1 MNSELVV
8 AIEQSPRDTV
18 SNSQV
23 SLGLLWIGF
32 IAAFVFLS
40 VSAPKDSSKLDDEL
54 VAPEVTKWKKRKEVA
69 WAGVK
74 WGAIMLWMWLLDD
87 RQILPIHS
95 KYYNRDLFL
104 FILAGIF
111 LAAGL
116 TLTKTKRPGVF
127 SRDQSEEFKGWM
139 QITFLLYHYFAA
151 KEYYNLIRVLI
162 AAYVWMT
169 GYGNYS
175 YFIKYKDYS
184 FWRVCKMLFRLNFL
198 VLFFC
203 LTMNTDFVLYYI
215 CPMHTLW
222 FLSVWILMAVKSEW
236 NESAKLVWLKFAI
249 YFVIVAFIWEI
260 PEVFDFVWGPWK
272 QLLETNGSMHE
283 WKFRS
288 TLDHWS
294 PLFGMI
300 CAWAYPHICSWFETL
315 ESHESRAYEYM
326 IKGVVSAVI
335 LGAGYAWFTQIFLLE
350 KFEYNALHPYYSII
364 PILVY
369 LYIRNV
375 MPTFRNYH
383 LSLLETCGKIT
394 LETYLCQFHM
404 WMCRKDD
411 AYVGGL
417 VNIVDGYPL
426 INFMVVTA
434 IYIGLSQQ
442 LFDLTTVFSTFMIP
456 QLPKNDAIG
465 VTETWAEIKKKW
477 GILVVLWAG
486 LYCGVAFLRVVITEI

>member
-1 MNSELVV
+1 MNVSVFAIAQTPREVV
-8 AIEQSPRDTV
+8 TV
-18 SNSQV
+18 SQI
-23 SLGLLWIGF
+23 SLGLIWIGF
-32 IAAFVFLS
+32 IVAFGYLYFNG
-40 VSAPKDSSKLDDEL
+40 PKEQSKLDDVEDKT
-54 VAPEVTKWKKRKEVA
+54 VSTHTKRKEVA

-74 WGAIMLWMWLLDD
+74 WGAIMMWMWLLDD
-87 RQILPIHS
+87 RQVLPIHS

-111 LAAGL
+111 LASSL

-151 KEYYNLIRVLI
+151 KEFYNLIRVLI

-184 FWRVCKMLFRLNFL
+184 FWRVCKMMFRLNFL

-222 FLSVWILMAVKSEW
+222 FLSVWIFMAVKSDW
-236 NESAKLVWLKFAI
+236 NESSKLLWLKFAI
-249 YFVIVAFIWEI
+249 YASIVAVIWEI
-260 PEVFDFVWGPWK
+260 PDVFDAVWSPW
-272 QLLETNGSMHE
+272 QTLLSTGGSMHE

-300 CAWAYPHICSWFETL
+300 CAWAYPHICNWFEGL
-315 ESHESRAYEYM
+315 EATDNKAYELL
-326 IKGVVSAVI
+326 IKGVVGAVVSGI
-335 LGAGYAWFTQIFLLE
+335 TYTWYINVFTLDKLS
-350 KFEYNALHPYYSII
+350 YNGLHPYFSII
-364 PILVY
+364 PILFY
-369 LYIRNV
+369 LFMRNV
-375 MPTFRNYH
+375 MPSFRNYH
-383 LSLLETCGKIT
+383 ISLLETCGKIT

-404 WMCRKDD
+404 WMCRNDTH
-411 AYVGGL
+411 YVGGL
-417 VNIVDGYPL
+417 INLIDGYPL

-442 LFDLTTVFSTFMIP
+442 LFDLTTVFSNFMIP
-456 QLPKNDAIG
+456 ALPKNDPTGA
-465 VTETWAEIKKKW
+465 VETWNEIKKKW
-477 GILVVLWAG
+477 GMITVGWVG
-486 LYCGVAFLRVVITEI
+486 VYCGVALMTVL